1 MLFGRKEKKTT
12 IKTLPRR
19 HRAMK
24 TIIIGRDKSCNY
36 LIYDPKNRVSRKH
49 LEVISKAGKIFIK
62 DIGSTNG
69 TYVNGEKLP
78 VNKEKEVFYSDKITL
93 SSDYI
98 LELHRI
104 IPKDED
110 NTLFLDRG
118 INTKPS
124 VQVENNKTVYRSQD
138 KVIEFDRDKTTI
150 GEILEVENI
159 PFKTIGRN
167 KDCDFSINDGN
178 ISREHCRIRLINPLL
193 IEIEDLG
200 STNGTF
206 ADDEKLIK
214 EKKYQFDTAVNLRL
228 GSGYLLDIKKIFPE
242 INIIKKSTPAEYST
256 PPPGSLITPQE
267 EKQFRELEDL
277 WNEYTLRQNQ
287 ANNVALG
294 MGIGGALVGAV
305 LGAVTG
311 GIGGVLL
318 SGGGGVLGKYLGQQK
333 SSKIRQDLNYETA
346 FLETY
351 CCPRCKESFQ
361 KKPWITIRD
370 CFKCK
375 LKFR

>member
-1 MLFGRKEKKTT
+1 
-12 IKTLPRR
+12 
-19 HRAMK
+19 MK

-69 TYVNGEKLP
+69 TYVNGERLP

-110 NTLFLDRG
+110 NTLFLDRA

-124 VQVENNKTVYRSQD
+124 VHVENNKTVYRSQD

-159 PFKTIGRN
+159 PFKTIGRS

-267 EKQFRELEDL
+267 EKLFKELEDL

>member
-1 MLFGRKEKKTT
+1 MFGRKEKKTT

-242 INIIKKSTPAEYST
+242 INIIKKSTPAEYSS